1 MERDLGIVSP
11 IRLPITV
18 DRFRNSSLL
27 MECSLPCPGGKQSIS
42 QQNFTRPVNQIWKS
56 SPHRG
61 SMRAATQIYF
71 SRSVASHAPEPPP
84 LLLSAFIFVIN
95 QILSQGRIYRR
106 EGGGTCSFK
115 AHVCAP
121 CKLVA
126 IARDSCYR
134 TR

>member
-27 MECSLPCPGGKQSIS
+27 MECSLPCPGGTQSIC

-84 LLLSAFIFVIN
+84 PLRLLSAFIFVIN

-106 EGGGTCSFK
+106 EDGRGGN
-115 AHVCAP
+115 V
-121 CKLVA
+121 L
-126 IARDSCYR
+126 I
-134 TR
+134 